1 MITAIRSLLLV
12 LASILAGKIV
22 VYTSRTALNIVTMV
36 FAMILCFFML
46 FWERKPSFVAIF
58 LLAIGLG
65 AVNGSGSSI
74 SAGKYSEYLLIGC
87 N

>member
-1 MITAIRSLLLV
+1 MITALRFLLLV

-36 FAMILCFFML
+36 FAMILLFFIL
-46 FWERKPSFVAIF
+46 FWEREPSYIAIF

-65 AVNGSGSSI
+65 AVNGSAGSI
-74 SAGKYSEYLLIGC
+74 SAGM
-87 N
+87 